1 MSLVQIKNLNIY
13 FDTRPVV
20 ENLNLTIQAGEKFA
34 LVGESG
40 SGKTVTAL
48 SIARLN
54 QDATY
59 HGEITFLDKLI
70 FDLSLNELSQ
80 IRGRD
85 IAMIFQEPMTALNP
99 LFTIGNQIQ
108 EVLTL
113 HFGMSQKVA
122 QAKVLELLERTGLPD
137 PRRIANAYPHQLS
150 GGQRQRAM
158 IAMALA
164 SEPKLLI
171 ADEPTTALDVTIR
184 LQIVELLNTLQKEE
198 NMAVLLITHD
208 LNLVKNFADRVGVME
223 KGKLVEVAETKILF
237 SQPKE
242 SYTQK
247 LLNSVPHRYVDD
259 VERVAHLE
267 PLLDMREV
275 SCFYSIKKGWFKT
288 EQFAAAKKVNM
299 CLGVGETVGVVGE
312 SGSGKSTLGMAALRL
327 SDAKVDG
334 QIIFQG
340 QMINAMS
347 QSRLRGL
354 RSQMQVVFQ
363 DPYGS
368 LSPRLT
374 IQELME
380 EGLKLH
386 FASFTQQER
395 LNEIIQCLEEVGLS
409 ADILSRYP
417 HEFSGGQRQRIAIAR
432 VLVLKPALIVLDEPT
447 SALDVTVQAQVL
459 TLLAQ
464 LQKKYQIAYLLISHD
479 LAVIRAMA
487 HRVMVMQHGEIL
499 EEGEVN
505 EVLFSPKHPYTQRL
519 LHASQYG
526 DI

>member
-1 MSLVQIKNLNIY
+1 MSLLQIKNLNIY
-13 FDTRPVV
+13 FDTHPVV

-59 HGEITFLDKLI
+59 SGEINFLENSI
-70 FDLSLNELSQ
+70 FDLSQNELSK

-99 LFTIGNQIQ
+99 LFSIGNQIQ

-113 HFGMSQKVA
+113 HFGMSQKIA
-122 QAKVLELLERTGLPD
+122 QTKVLELLERTGLSD

-208 LNLVKNFADRVGVME
+208 LNLVKNFAHRVGVME
-223 KGKLVEVAETKILF
+223 KGKLVEVAETKNLF
-237 SQPKE
+237 SEPKE
-242 SYTQK
+242 SYTRK
-247 LLNSVPHRYVDD
+247 LLNSVPHRYVSEVGNIDC
-259 VERVAHLE
+259 VE
-267 PLLDMREV
+267 PLLEMRGV

-288 EQFAAAKKVNM
+288 EQIAAAKKVNM

-327 SDAKVDG
+327 SDANVDG

-340 QMINAMS
+340 KMINSMS
-347 QSRLRGL
+347 QSRLRGA

-386 FASFTQQER
+386 FSSLTQQER
-395 LNEIIQCLEEVGLS
+395 MNEIIQCLEEVGLS
-409 ADILSRYP
+409 PDILSRYP

-487 HRVMVMQHGEIL
+487 HRVMVMQQGEVL
-499 EEGEVN
+499 EEGDVN
-505 EVLFSPKHPYTQRL
+505 VVLSDPKHPYTQRL
-519 LHASQYG
+519 LHASRYG